1 MDDLDHSMHIAEHDW
16 RSFYEE
22 TEECWLLQPLLACP
36 DNWSLSDSED
46 SGNSSVVLSSGRA
59 ELRQSPASTSDDGG
73 SNTAGC
79 CAEDVQISQSCSGG
93 EQDHLITKA
102 EEDSGRRAESDICF
116 NFTAICAEGACTG
129 AAQHILDVT
138 NIAAAVQSEQRNARS
153 PDGEATE
160 LKKGDGDMQKDSDT
174 LSLEEPDPLSG
185 NQRELNVNEPHT
197 AERDVSGGAGRAE
210 KERWFITVS
219 DGPARQR
226 VRAKCVKKKTRQK
239 KTCKNGRMPRSLPE
253 KKARGNG
260 GELGIHCESEA
271 GRETDGVTQSNEIS
285 GGCPNSEG
293 NPESVLMGV
302 TSEMP
307 PTSDTM
313 LTAEVDD
320 QDPSS
325 PASITAPAGLDGV
338 ESDETED
345 GLEFL
350 SSHSWDSDGYL
361 SATETAEEPRE
372 PLITTRRLLSS
383 SPLTKNTGLLSMS
396 ENAGHTQDRIMYSC
410 RDTAPHSVTTANGGS
425 TDVTLNFPSA
435 AKFVNKMRTP
445 DEGSECDAGTHCA
458 RLCLLA
464 ETPALQAHESI
475 DPAASVGSSGDPLS
489 LPPLPDVTRT
499 PCSTA
504 DGPET
509 YAAAA
514 GHTRP
519 VYAISAFWDEMEKLT
534 INDILQLRVGRS
546 TPPRDTHK
554 TVTPQAADSAENPSS
569 VVDPAEYS
577 LPDAGLTDTSDTADS
592 DYFTQP
598 DDSKPDRSSC
608 EFSASDFE
616 EEYWQFLGTSR
627 NPSPDP
633 QAKYQPRTRDSPCPA
648 HDEEESTASEGRD
661 TPVPPDDFADE
672 CFEEQEAF
680 ISNRPILKSKSVR
693 NIHALNSEDLCV
705 DSRDEGGLFSR
716 SCLSLEGEKLL
727 DAGDSLESQIPAPFL
742 PDTVALDDCAQI
754 SFPEAFECYYTQ
766 ENAETNSRSVIVCGP
781 EDLSPAPVLDHP
793 LPYTLKDETS
803 LSFLCYSHYN
813 KEKPIPIFSYSHPTI
828 RELTFPNYVFLSA
841 DSKEDNEIFPFR
853 VVSHFYMRGT
863 DCGLSAAAAGR
874 FHIWK
879 NFLPMRRISFCD
891 KGSIWCKGSSA
902 WVFPVEDD
910 KFCTEKTDPPIAMAD
925 LGGISSPAPQI
936 CRDPAVPQRIF
947 GPIKISKF

>member
-1 MDDLDHSMHIAEHDW
+1 MKMDDLDHSMHIAEHDW
-16 RSFYEE
+16 RSFYDE
-22 TEECWLLQPLLACP
+22 TEECCLLQPLLACP

-46 SGNSSVVLSSGRA
+46 SGNSSVVLGSGRA
-59 ELRQSPASTSDDGG
+59 ELRQRPTSDDGE
-73 SNTAGC
+73 SNAAGC

-102 EEDSGRRAESDICF
+102 EEDSGRQAKSDIRF
-116 NFTAICAEGACTG
+116 NFTAICAEGACMG
-129 AAQHILDVT
+129 AAEHILDVT
-138 NIAAAVQSEQRNARS
+138 NIAAAVQSEQQNAES

-160 LKKGDGDMQKDSDT
+160 PKKGDGDVQKDSDT

-197 AERDVSGGAGRAE
+197 AGRDVSGVAGRTE

-219 DGPARQR
+219 DGPAPRR

-239 KTCKNGRMPRSLPE
+239 KTCKSDRMPRSLLE

-260 GELGIHCESEA
+260 RELEIHCESEA
-271 GRETDGVTQSNEIS
+271 GRETDGVTQSNDIS
-285 GGCPNSEG
+285 GGCPNSEE
-293 NPESVLMGV
+293 NPESVPTGV

-307 PTSDTM
+307 PTSDEM
-313 LTAEVDD
+313 LTAEVDN

-325 PASITAPAGLDGV
+325 PASIAAPAGLDSV
-338 ESDETED
+338 ESDETGD

-350 SSHSWDSDGYL
+350 SSHSWDSDSYL
-361 SATETAEEPRE
+361 SATETAEEARE
-372 PLITTRRLLSS
+372 ALITHCVLSS
-383 SPLTKNTGLLSMS
+383 SPLTKNTNLLSLS
-396 ENAGHTQDRIMYSC
+396 ENTGHTQDRIMYSC

-425 TDVTLNFPSA
+425 ADVTPNFPSA
-435 AKFVNKMRTP
+435 AKFVNKTP
-445 DEGSECDAGTHCA
+445 DEGSVCDADTHCA
-458 RLCLLA
+458 LLCLPA
-464 ETPALQAHESI
+464 ETPGLRTPESVN
-475 DPAASVGSSGDPLS
+475 PAASVGSLGDPPS
-489 LPPLPDVTRT
+489 PPPLPDVTRT

-504 DGPET
+504 DSPET

-514 GHTRP
+514 GRARP

-554 TVTPQAADSAENPSS
+554 TATPHADDSAENPSS

-633 QAKYQPRTRDSPCPA
+633 QAENQPRTRDSPCPA
-648 HDEEESTASEGRD
+648 HEEEESTASEGRD

-672 CFEEQEAF
+672 RFEEQEAF

-693 NIHALNSEDLCV
+693 NIHALNAEDLSV
-705 DSRDEGGLFSR
+705 ASGDESGLFLH
-716 SCLSLEGEKLL
+716 SCLSSDGEKLL
-727 DAGDSLESQIPAPFL
+727 DTGDSLETQMPAPFL
-742 PDTVALDDCAQI
+742 PNTVALDDYTQI
-754 SFPEAFECYYTQ
+754 SFPEVFEHYHTQ
-766 ENAETNSRSVIVCGP
+766 ENAETNSRSVSVYSP
-781 EDLSPAPVLDHP
+781 DDLSLAPVLDHP
-793 LPYTLKDETS
+793 LPYTLRGETS
-803 LSFLCYSHYN
+803 LSFLCYPHCN
-813 KEKPIPIFSYSHPTI
+813 KEKPIPIFSYSHPTVK
-828 RELTFPNYVFLSA
+828 ELTFPNYVFLST
-841 DSKEDNEIFPFR
+841 DSKEDNKIFPFR
-853 VVSHFYMRGT
+853 VVSHFHTRGT
-863 DCGLSAAAAGR
+863 DCGLSATAAGH
-874 FHIWK
+874 FHTWK
-879 NFLPMRRISFCD
+879 CFLPMRKISFRD
-891 KGSIWCKGSSA
+891 KGSIWCKGSGA

-910 KFCTEKTDPPIAMAD
+910 TFCTEKADPPD
-925 LGGISSPAPQI
+925 LGGISSPALQI
-936 CRDPAVPQRIF
+936 CRVPAGPQRILD
-947 GPIKISKF
+947 PIKISKF

>member
-16 RSFYEE
+16 RSFYDE

-59 ELRQSPASTSDDGG
+59 ELRQSPASTSDDGE

-102 EEDSGRRAESDICF
+102 EEDSGRQAKSDIRF
-116 NFTAICAEGACTG
+116 NFTAICAEGACMG
-129 AAQHILDVT
+129 AAEHILDVT
-138 NIAAAVQSEQRNARS
+138 NIAAAVQSEQQNAES

-197 AERDVSGGAGRAE
+197 AERDVSGVARRTE

-219 DGPARQR
+219 DGPAPQR

-239 KTCKNGRMPRSLPE
+239 KTCKNDRMPRSLLE

-260 GELGIHCESEA
+260 RELEIHCESEA
-271 GRETDGVTQSNEIS
+271 GGETDGVTQSKDIS
-285 GGCPNSEG
+285 GGCPHSEE
-293 NPESVLMGV
+293 NLKSVPMGV

-307 PTSDTM
+307 PTSDEM
-313 LTAEVDD
+313 LTAEVDS

-325 PASITAPAGLDGV
+325 PASMTAPAGLDSV
-338 ESDETED
+338 ESDETGD

-350 SSHSWDSDGYL
+350 SSHRWDSDSYL

-372 PLITTRRLLSS
+372 ALITTHHLQSS
-383 SPLTKNTGLLSMS
+383 SPLTKNTGLLSLS
-396 ENAGHTQDRIMYSC
+396 ENTGHAQDRIMYSC
-410 RDTAPHSVTTANGGS
+410 RDTAPHSVTTANGKS
-425 TDVTLNFPSA
+425 ADVTPNFPSA
-435 AKFVNKMRTP
+435 AKFVNKTP
-445 DEGSECDAGTHCA
+445 DEGSECDANTHCA
-458 RLCLLA
+458 QLCLLA
-464 ETPALQAHESI
+464 ETPGLQTHESI
-475 DPAASVGSSGDPLS
+475 NPAASVGSSGDPLS
-489 LPPLPDVTRT
+489 PPPLPDVTRT

-504 DGPET
+504 DSPET

-514 GHTRP
+514 GRTRP

-534 INDILQLRVGRS
+534 INDILQLRAGRS

-554 TVTPQAADSAENPSS
+554 TATPHADDSAENHSS
-569 VVDPAEYS
+569 VVDPVEYS

-633 QAKYQPRTRDSPCPA
+633 QAKNQPRTRDSPCPA
-648 HDEEESTASEGRD
+648 HEEEESTASEGRD

-672 CFEEQEAF
+672 CFEEREAF
-680 ISNRPILKSKSVR
+680 ISSRPILKSKSVR
-693 NIHALNSEDLCV
+693 NIHALNTEDLSV
-705 DSRDEGGLFSR
+705 DSRDESGLFLR
-716 SCLSLEGEKLL
+716 SCLSSEGEKLL
-727 DAGDSLESQIPAPFL
+727 DAGDSPETQIPARFL
-742 PDTVALDDCAQI
+742 PNTVALDDYTQT
-754 SFPEAFECYYTQ
+754 SFPEVFECYYTQ
-766 ENAETNSRSVIVCGP
+766 ENAETNSRSVIVYSP
-781 EDLSPAPVLDHP
+781 DDLSVAPDLDHP
-793 LPYTLKDETS
+793 LPYTLRDETS

-853 VVSHFYMRGT
+853 VVSHFDMRGT
-863 DCGLSAAAAGR
+863 DCGLSAAAAG
-874 FHIWK
+874 HLHTWK
-879 NFLPMRRISFCD
+879 SFLPMRKISFHD
-891 KGSIWCKGSSA
+891 KGSIWCKGSGA

-910 KFCTEKTDPPIAMAD
+910 KFCIEKADPPIAMAH

-936 CRDPAVPQRIF
+936 CRDPSVPQRLLD
-947 GPIKISKF
+947 PIKISKF